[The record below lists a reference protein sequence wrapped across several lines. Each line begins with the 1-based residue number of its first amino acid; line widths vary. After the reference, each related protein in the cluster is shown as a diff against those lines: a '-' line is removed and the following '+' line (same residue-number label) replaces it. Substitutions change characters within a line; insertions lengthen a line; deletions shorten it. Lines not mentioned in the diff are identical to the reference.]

1 MQYHIETVDPK
12 FLDLRQFP
20 LSPTLHESAV
30 RHLVDRPQSSDD
42 SLLGEENDPDF
53 RHESQRGRRRSSSDH
68 LDILGPFELSNTFVY
83 RIFSLTSISN
93 LTNDGSRP
101 SSPQGLHHKRRSW
114 GDESEAHTP
123 ILPEAISH
131 TVQSL
136 NYADPWSHLDAF
148 ECSGIRRHFLGLG
161 LKPTHSASTTPRTSP
176 REIITAEER
185 AWHPIALDELKTPYR
200 YVEPSPVISYVQQV
214 SPADHSYR
222 SVKNI
227 NSPLSP
233 TSGTHLWPSS
243 SSPDSA
249 VVFRSNDSIADLGNA
264 DFIDSYKFKAP
275 GAVQQLATAIKLE
288 ILETQAEHQPFQV
301 PFHQDQPSPYQS
313 GDGRRISDDAGH
325 EIANHEIEEIPPY
338 QATNPILQQDYKELR
353 QIQPMEEQKIESD
366 SEIYANGINIEGTRE
381 RFLHGVASSFPPTA
395 GHSSEYW
402 PSKQTPPNIQNAKK
416 SSSTIA
422 LRPTARPP
430 RVNRKSISMGEVSG
444 SAIHGHGKSAP
455 TAPVARK
462 GRRAGPLSKAK
473 ATQAAIIR
481 KNKSVCIRCKMMK
494 QSVSSFAMEA
504 DFRPLADT
512 AFLVLRGSSLRWM

>member
-1 MQYHIETVDPK
+1 MQYHIETVNPK

-30 RHLVDRPQSSDD
+30 RHLVDRPQSSND
-42 SLLGEENDPDF
+42 SLVAEENGADVCN
-53 RHESQRGRRRSSSDH
+53 ESQRGRRRSSSDH
-68 LDILGPFELSNTFVY
+68 LDILGPFEFSNTFVY
-83 RIFSLTSISN
+83 RILPLTSISN
-93 LTNDGSRP
+93 ITNDETRP
-101 SSPQGLHHKRRSW
+101 SSPQELDHKSQSW

-123 ILPEAISH
+123 ISPEAISH

-136 NYADPWSHLDAF
+136 NYSDPWSHLDAF

-161 LKPTHSASTTPRTSP
+161 LKPTYSAHTTPRTSP
-176 REIITAEER
+176 REMITAEER
-185 AWHPIALDELKTPYR
+185 AWHPITLDDFKTPYR

-222 SVKNI
+222 SVKTI

-243 SSPDSA
+243 SPPDSA
-249 VVFRSNDSIADLGNA
+249 VVFPSNDSIADLGNA
-264 DFIDSYKFKAP
+264 DFTDSYRFKAP
-275 GAVQQLATAIKLE
+275 EAVQQLATAIKLE
-288 ILETQAEHQPFQV
+288 IPDTQPEHQLFQV
-301 PFHQDQPSPYQS
+301 PFHQDHPSSYQS
-313 GDGRRISDDAGH
+313 GVGRQISDNAGH
-325 EIANHEIEEIPPY
+325 ETAIHEMEGIPPY
-338 QATNPILQQDYKELR
+338 QATNPPLQQDYKELR

-366 SEIYANGINIEGTRE
+366 SEIQTNGVNIEGARE
-381 RFLHGVASSFPPTA
+381 LFLPGVASSFPPTA
-395 GHSSEYW
+395 GHFPEYW
-402 PSKQTPPNIQNAKK
+402 PSKQAPPNIQNAKN
-416 SSSTIA
+416 SSSAIA
-422 LRPTARPP
+422 LRSTTRPS
-430 RVNRKSISMGEVSG
+430 RMKQKSISMGDVSG
-444 SAIHGHGKSAP
+444 SAIHGNGKSAT

-504 DFRPLADT
+504 NFRPLADT
-512 AFLVLRGSSLRWM
+512 AFLVLRGSSLRWL